1 MKKFIAITV
10 LFCSFAFLVFSSESA
25 TRAFVEGCKSYS
37 QGDWAS
43 AKFMLKK
50 AVSYPENINPD
61 VYYMLIAAEINDGDN
76 KSALDDCNLY
86 LEQFPE
92 SVYFPRVSYLKGR
105 ALYNLEEYE
114 KAIITLSDFCHQN
127 ESDDLYP
134 YALFYIGESLFAGYK
149 YDQARAIYET
159 VVKDFSESE
168 KAAAA
173 QYRIDTIDQRNR
185 EEKLI
190 YLLKQT
196 GEEYLSAKED
206 YEKQLRL
213 YNSESINNTR
223 QRLEDAQSRN
233 EELERQVSDLEAQLS
248 ALRSENSAKEVKMD
262 MDIEEVDVPNAEP
275 YDETKETLRKLKEKA
290 LEAQR
295 ILEGN
300 N

>member
-1 MKKFIAITV
+1 MKKIIAITV
-10 LFCSFAFLVFSSESA
+10 LFCSFVFLGFSSESA
-25 TRAFVEGCKSYS
+25 ARAFVEGCKSYS
-37 QGDWAS
+37 QGDWES

-50 AVSYPENINPD
+50 AVSYSENITPD
-61 VYYMLIAAEINDGDN
+61 TYYMLISAEINAGDN
-76 KSALDDCNLY
+76 KSALDDCNFY
-86 LEQFPE
+86 LEHFPE
-92 SVYFPRVSYLKGR
+92 SLYYSRITYLKGKV
-105 ALYNLEEYE
+105 LYKLGEYE
-114 KAIITLSDFCHQN
+114 KSVITLSDFCHQN
-127 ESDDLYP
+127 EDDELYP
-134 YALFYIGESLFAGYK
+134 YALFYVGESLFAGYK

-159 VVKDFSESE
+159 IVNDYPESE
-168 KAAAA
+168 KAPAA

-233 EELERQVSDLEAQLS
+233 EELERQVSDLEAQLA
-248 ALRSENSAKEVKMD
+248 ALRAEIAASAAKAD
-262 MDIEEVDVPNAEP
+262 EVDVPNSEP
-275 YDETKETLRKLKEKA
+275 YDETLETLRKLKAKA

-295 ILEGN
+295 ILEEKN
-300 N
+300 Q

>member
-1 MKKFIAITV
+1 MKKIIAITV
-10 LFCSFAFLVFSSESA
+10 LLCTFAFMGFSSESA
-25 TRAFVEGCKSYS
+25 TRAFVEGCRSYS

-61 VYYMLIAAEINDGDN
+61 TYYMLIAAEVNDGDD

-86 LEQFPE
+86 LDHFPE
-92 SVYFPRVSYLKGR
+92 SIYYPRVSYLKGKT
-105 ALYNLEEYE
+105 LYNLGEYE

-127 ESDDLYP
+127 ENDDLYS
-134 YALFYIGESLFAGYK
+134 YALFYIGESLFACYK
-149 YDQARAIYET
+149 YDQAREIYQT
-159 VVKDFSESE
+159 IIKDFADSE
-168 KAAAA
+168 KAPAA

-223 QRLEDAQSRN
+223 QRLEDAQARN
-233 EELERQVSDLEAQLS
+233 EELERQVSDLEAQL
-248 ALRSENSAKEVKMD
+248 ADLRSANAVKELSISADED
-262 MDIEEVDVPNAEP
+262 DVPNAEP

-295 ILEGN
+295 ILEGKKE
-300 N
+300 